1 MSFKIQNWK
10 LTLLSLVFI
19 SLFIG
24 LGFWQLSRGR
34 EKQAIITEFQKRT
47 KQPPYSASDL
57 SNVRDWR
64 FYQVELTGTF
74 DNKHTVLLDNKIY
87 NGKIGYEVYTP
98 FRADGF
104 DTPLLVDRGF
114 IPLGV
119 SRNALPAVPKA
130 TADTTSIR
138 GMLNLP
144 PRYLSYGKMVES
156 SNIQWPLRVE
166 YINLGEISKIF
177 NSNFFP
183 YVVTLDPNSKNALQV
198 KWQVVIGQPNKH
210 TGYAVQ
216 WFALAATLLIISV
229 VLNRTPNRK
238 KKARK

>member
-1 MSFKIQNWK
+1 MSLKPQNWK
-10 LTLLSLVFI
+10 LALLSLIFI
-19 SLFIG
+19 SLFTG

-34 EKQAIITEFQKRT
+34 EKQQIISEFQNRT
-47 KQPPYSASDL
+47 KQPAYTATDL

-64 FYQVELTGTF
+64 FYTIELKGKF
-74 DNKHTVLLDNKIY
+74 DNSHTILLDNKIF

-98 FRADGF
+98 FKAQKF
-104 DTPLLVDRGF
+104 DTPILIDRGF

-130 TADTTSIR
+130 TGDSVTVN

-144 PRYLSYGKMVES
+144 PRYLSYGQMVES
-156 SNIQWPLRVE
+156 SKIQWPLRVE
-166 YINLGEISKIF
+166 YINLGEISKLL
-177 NSNFFP
+177 NETLFP
-183 YVVTLDPNSKNALQV
+183 YIVTLDPGSKNALQV
-198 KWQVVIGQPNKH
+198 KWQVVVGEPNKH

-229 VLNRTPNRK
+229 VLNRTPRK
-238 KKARK
+238 KKGRK